1 MDYLHVI
8 HETIAQYPD
17 QTIQFSFYGLFLFL
31 IVLQHF
37 QVVELTRR
45 VWKVESEYIVDFK
58 DCVDDVTQNS
68 EELEK
73 RVTAIEEQ
81 DETKVGILT
90 AIGAKLD
97 GLNNFVRNKVVLSD
111 DKEY

>member
-1 MDYLHVI
+1 M
-8 HETIAQYPD
+8 
-17 QTIQFSFYGLFLFL
+17 

-37 QVVELTRR
+37 QVVELSRR
-45 VWKVESEYIVDFK
+45 VWKVESEYINHTELR
-58 DCVDDVTQNS
+58 DCVDDITQNS

-73 RVTAIEEQ
+73 RVTTIEEQ

-97 GLNNFVRNKVVLSD
+97 GLNDFVRNKVVLSD
-111 DKEY
+111 DKY